1 MELFVAYVDTGSG
14 RPEVVIRPFQQPGR
28 GRPVSVAGGREP
40 YWTKGGELFYRRYS
54 DDAMMVVKVST
65 APTLRVGSSRR
76 LFAGPGGA
84 QGGSSRSSYAVTA
97 DGQRFI
103 MSANRV
109 IGETNRLPSISVVL
123 NWMNELKAR
132 IP

>member
-1 MELFVAYVDTGSG
+1 
-14 RPEVVIRPFQQPGR
+14 
-28 GRPVSVAGGREP
+28 VSVGGGREP
-40 YWTKGGELFYRRYS
+40 VWTKGGELFYRRYS

-65 APTLRVGSSRR
+65 APTLRVGASQQ
-76 LFAGPGGA
+76 LCAGPGA

-103 MSANRV
+103 MGANRV
-109 IGETNRLPSISVVL
+109 IGESSKLPSITVVL
-123 NWMNELKAR
+123 NWSNELKAR